1 MSDIDE
7 IRLNQAVEIELKTLW
22 DCHEHEYLS
31 QEHIEQCLDEMLA
44 MYIGDDRNYVVDGA
58 EIECTEMCKVSHCI
72 KYEDGK
78 TKLYN
83 VTWAAKGV
91 ERDYIPPGKELGKA
105 FYFGKD
111 PDMTK
116 VRRLFT
122 LHAKEASDNG
132 IRFATVLDRDCLR
145 DVREGAV
152 RPATPDD
159 GMQASCEANIIS
171 CGNCRIIRESD
182 IAEIEKRWDESME
195 YGTCYSLIKPVTEWI
210 NPLCAES
217 VSGNCDTKSSF
228 APSIDMDEIGKGK
241 TSCAS
246 AEHHK
251 VMKFDTVY
259 GQKEGLTM
267 LSTLLCKRGGVI
279 TIKVHGQIY
288 LDGDDLLTNCNDLL
302 QRIEEKMNMIS
313 SKSINT
319 LDEMCGLTTIEIL
332 ARMIFQESH
341 TFENGEQNAVV
352 YSLINRLFYEK
363 SYADTGEAQSLKNL
377 LVAEKQYQSIREYS
391 PAYYPPQTESDD
403 DYNGWENAKRLAAIV
418 MVTLE
423 DNVPDYDSNI
433 DIGTVVIVDKDV
445 SKEDVV
451 DAIGSQSDSCGKE
464 IDNPIGDRLSFYAVD
479 KNYKAKDGE
488 IIIYTDGEKKR
499 GGHVF
504 HNH

>member
-1 MSDIDE
+1 MPDIDE
-7 IRLNQAVEIELKTLW
+7 IRLDRAEKIELESKW
-22 DCHEHEYLS
+22 ECGEHEYFS
-31 QEHIEQCLDEMLA
+31 QEHIEECLSEMLA
-44 MYIGDDRNYVVDGA
+44 AYIGDDRNYVVDGA

-116 VRRLFT
+116 VRRLYT

-152 RPATPDD
+152 RPAKPDD
-159 GMQASCEANIIS
+159 GMQAACEANIIS

-210 NPLCAES
+210 NPPCVES
-217 VSGNCDTKSSF
+217 VSGNCDKNSSITSNIG
-228 APSIDMDEIGKGK
+228 ACEIGFGK
-241 TSCAS
+241 TACGNT
-246 AEHHK
+246 EHHK
-251 VMKFDTVY
+251 VMKFDTKY
-259 GQKEGLTM
+259 GPKEGLTL
-267 LSTLLCKRGGVI
+267 LSTLLCTRGGVI
-279 TIKVHGQIY
+279 TIKLHGQIY
-288 LDGDDLLTNCNDLL
+288 LDGDDLLTSCDDLL

-332 ARMIFQESH
+332 ARMIYQESR
-341 TFENGEQNAVV
+341 TFKNGEQNAVV
-352 YSLINRLFYEK
+352 YSLINRLFTENNYTYGKSKTLINTLLSKDQYE
-363 SYADTGEAQSLKNL
+363 
-377 LVAEKQYQSIREYS
+377 SIMKYS
-391 PAYYPPQTESDD
+391 GAYHPPQTESDG
-403 DYNGWENAKRLAAIV
+403 DYGGWENAKRMAAIV
-418 MVTLE
+418 MVALE
-423 DNVPDYDSNI
+423 DNVPNYDSSI
-433 DIGTVVIVDKDV
+433 DIGTVVVADEGASIQDIYDT
-445 SKEDVV
+445 
-451 DAIGSQSDSCGKE
+451 IGNQVDSCGNE
-464 IDNPIGDRLSFYAVD
+464 INNPIGDRLSFHAVNGD
-479 KNYKAKDGE
+479 YEAKDGE
-488 IIIYTDGEKKR
+488 IIIYTDGNKKE

-504 HNH
+504 NYE